1 MYYWVLGFN
10 ESGVKSLAGPF
21 RERGEADKG
30 TQTFVDKKIYSLN
43 TPDRQEAMTA
53 LANKPSG
60 KPTRQVEV
68 KDADE
73 DEGNSDYGI
82 GEQFSGGLDLDF

>member
-1 MYYWVLGFN
+1 
-10 ESGVKSLAGPF
+10 
-21 RERGEADKG
+21 
-30 TQTFVDKKIYSLN
+30 
-43 TPDRQEAMTA
+43 MTA